1 MEETDKQEKKQSINE
16 KEEAILRFW
25 KEHRIFEKS
34 LSQTEGKESYVFYDG
49 PPFAT
54 GLPHH
59 GHLLQG
65 TIKDIIPRYQTMRG
79 RYVRRQW
86 GWDCHGLPI
95 ENLIEKEL
103 GLKQKKD
110 IEEYGV
116 EKFNEKASTSVLM
129 YDEEWKRV
137 VPRMGRWV
145 DMEHAYKTMDPEYT
159 ESIWWAFA
167 KLYGKKLIYE
177 GYKAMH
183 VCPRCETTLAASE
196 VAQGYKDVK
205 DISVYVKFE
214 LTDEQGTFL
223 IAWTTTPWTLPGNV
237 ALAVGRDISYVK
249 VLVGAEKYI
258 VAKNRLESV
267 LKLLGGG
274 ESSLIEEL
282 TGTDLVGKSYEPV
295 FRAYAKDTTLENHA
309 NGWKVYAADFVTTE
323 SGTGIVHI
331 APAFG
336 EDDMTL
342 GKKEKLPFV
351 QHVGMDGKIKDD
363 VEGFGGM
370 YVKPKSDDD
379 KERLGTDI
387 AVLKYLQEKGTFF
400 AKENLVHSYPHC
412 WRCDWP
418 LINYAASSWFV
429 NVTALKPRLI
439 EENKE
444 ISWVPENI
452 RDGRFGKWLEG
463 ARDWAISRS
472 RYWGAPIPAW
482 KCNKCAKVEVLGSL
496 ADLRAKTSSTNVY
509 VVMRH
514 GEAETNIK
522 GIVSYKPEDP
532 FPLTERGRAQVK
544 TAALKLREKG
554 IELIIASPILRTKET
569 ARIVAATL
577 GLPEEEIIFDS
588 RIAEVN
594 TGDFNGCDIDEYR
607 AYFTSTLEKF
617 AKPSPNG
624 ETLEQMKVRVGELL
638 YDIEKKYH
646 GKKILFVTHEYGAWM
661 LDAVARGATNAEA
674 AWMKVEGGDDY
685 IANAEVRELHFAQI
699 PHNHKYELDYH
710 RPYIDEVRYQC
721 SCELGT
727 MERVLD
733 VFDCWFESGSM
744 PFAQFHY
751 MGDET
756 TKEGKLFV
764 KNFPADFIAEAV
776 DQTRGWF
783 YNMLILSVGLFDRA
797 AFRSV
802 ITTGLILAED
812 GLKMSKKLKNY
823 PDPMEV
829 AEKYGADALRFYMM
843 NSPVVRGEE
852 LRFSISGVDEVVK
865 KITIRVENV
874 WSFFD
879 MYAHEVTI
887 SRTTPES
894 THVLDK
900 WIIARWKE
908 THAEVTHYLDTHELD
923 KATRPIMPFID
934 DLSTWYL
941 RRSRDRFKH
950 QENNSSSASLR
961 DPSDS
966 SSYKH
971 TTLLSD
977 TPRLV
982 SEVSSLDATLQDR
995 ENAIATTGW
1004 MLLQLSRLIA
1014 PFMPFLAE
1022 EIYQRLSCEDKK
1034 ESVHLETW
1042 PEMSVGLST
1051 VLEDMDIA
1059 RQIVEVALA
1068 QRAQSGI
1075 KVRQPLAELSFHL
1088 QAKRRPLSADFL
1100 EIIKDEVNVKQVNER
1115 DDIHETEKDN
1125 KNYQTI
1131 ESGGVVIAL
1140 DTVITPELK
1149 QEGLFRDLV
1158 RHVQDARKKTGLIP
1172 DDHIILY
1179 VGKDNL
1185 VDELLLK
1192 YRDELMKIANI
1203 SSIEPLIGVQ
1213 GAEVSIGD
1221 IKLSIAIA
1229 KK

>member
-1 MEETDKQEKKQSINE
+1 MEETEKQEKKQSIND

-25 KEHRIFEKS
+25 KEHKIFEKT

-54 GLPHH
+54 GLPHY

-86 GWDCHGLPI
+86 GWDCHGLPV

-116 EKFNEKASTSVLM
+116 EKFNDKACASVLT

-137 VPRMGRWV
+137 VPRMGRFV
-145 DMEHAYKTMDPEYT
+145 DMDHAYKTMDPEYT

-167 KLYGKKLIYE
+167 KLHSKKLIYE

-183 VCPRCETTLAASE
+183 ICPRCETTLAASE
-196 VAQGYKDVK
+196 VALGYKDVK
-205 DISVYVKFE
+205 DISVYVKFKF
-214 LTDEQGTFL
+214 TDEPGTYL
-223 IAWTTTPWTLPGNV
+223 LAWTTTPWTLPGNV
-237 ALAVGRDISYVK
+237 ALAIGSDIEYVK
-249 VLVGAEKYI
+249 ISIGDEKYI
-258 VAKNRLESV
+258 VAKSRLESV
-267 LKLLGGG
+267 LKLIGGG
-274 ESSLIEEL
+274 EPSLVEEINAK
-282 TGTDLVGKSYEPV
+282 DLLGKSYKPV
-295 FRAYAKDTTLENHA
+295 FDSYAKDVTLENHA

-323 SGTGIVHI
+323 SGTGIVHV

-336 EDDMTL
+336 EDDMAL

-351 QHVGMDGKIKDD
+351 QHVGMDGKIKDE

-370 YVKPKSDDD
+370 YVKPKSDDLSAQAGD
-379 KERLGTDI
+379 KERLATDI
-387 AVLKYLQEKGTFF
+387 AVLKYLQENGAFF

-472 RYWGAPIPAW
+472 RYWGAPIPVW
-482 KCNKCAKVEVLGSL
+482 KCNKCANIEVIGSL
-496 ADLRAKTSSTNVY
+496 AGLRAKTSSKNEY
-509 VVMRH
+509 LVMRH
-514 GEAETNIK
+514 GESETNTK
-522 GIVSYKPEDP
+522 GIVSYEPNDP
-532 FPLTERGRAQVK
+532 FPLTERGRTQAK
-544 TAALKLREKG
+544 ATALKLKEKG
-554 IELIIASPILRTKET
+554 VELIVASPILRTKET
-569 ARIVAATL
+569 AQIVAQTL
-577 GLPEEEIIFDS
+577 GLSEAEIIFDP

-594 TGDFNGCDIDEYR
+594 TGDFNGCAVNEYR

-617 AKPSPNG
+617 TKPTPNG
-624 ETLEQMKVRVGELL
+624 ETLEQMKIRVGDLI

-646 GKKILFVTHEYGAWM
+646 GKKILIVTHEYGVWM

-674 AWMKVEGGDDY
+674 ARMKAEAGDDY
-685 IANAEVRELHFAQI
+685 IANAEVREFHFAQI

-710 RPYIDEVRYQC
+710 RPYIDEVHYQC

-727 MERVLD
+727 MERVSD
-733 VFDCWFESGSM
+733 VFDCWFESGGM

-756 TKEGKLFV
+756 TKEGKLFL

-829 AEKYGADALRFYMM
+829 AEKYGADALRFYMV

-852 LRFSISGVDEVVK
+852 LRFSTSGVDEVVK
-865 KITIRVENV
+865 KITLRTENV
-874 WSFFD
+874 WSFYD
-879 MYAHEVTI
+879 MYAHDATI
-887 SRTTPES
+887 HRATPES
-894 THVLDK
+894 THVLDR

-923 KATRPIMPFID
+923 RATRPIMPFLE

-941 RRSRDRFKH
+941 RRSRDRFKS
-950 QENNSSSASLR
+950 E
-961 DPSDS
+961 
-966 SSYKH
+966 
-971 TTLLSD
+971 D
-977 TPRLV
+977 T
-982 SEVSSLDATLQDR
+982 SDR

-1004 MLLQLSRLIA
+1004 VLMQLSRMMA

-1022 EIYQRLSCEDKK
+1022 EIYQHLICDDRK
-1034 ESVHLETW
+1034 ESVHLESW
-1042 PEMSVGLST
+1042 PETSVGLST
-1051 VLEDMDIA
+1051 VLEEMDTT

-1068 QRAQSGI
+1068 VRAQSGI
-1075 KVRQPLAELSFHL
+1075 KVRQPLSELSFHL
-1088 QAKRRPLSADFL
+1088 QTKRQPFSSDLL
-1100 EIIKDEVNVKQVNER
+1100 EIIKDEVNVKEVNER
-1115 DDIHETEKDN
+1115 DDIRADEEGD
-1125 KNYQTI
+1125 KNYQRF

-1140 DTVITPELK
+1140 NTTITPELK
-1149 QEGLFRDLV
+1149 IEGHLRDLV
-1158 RHVQDARKKTGLIP
+1158 RHVQDARKKAGLVP
-1172 DDHIILY
+1172 DDHIILSLSDGEA
-1179 VGKDNL
+1179 VNEIL
-1185 VDELLLK
+1185 AI
-1192 YRDELMKIANI
+1192 YREELMKSANI
-1203 SSIEPLIGVQ
+1203 HKIETLTGDS
-1213 GAEVSIGD
+1213 GTEVSVGD
-1221 IKLSIAIA
+1221 IKVRIVIA